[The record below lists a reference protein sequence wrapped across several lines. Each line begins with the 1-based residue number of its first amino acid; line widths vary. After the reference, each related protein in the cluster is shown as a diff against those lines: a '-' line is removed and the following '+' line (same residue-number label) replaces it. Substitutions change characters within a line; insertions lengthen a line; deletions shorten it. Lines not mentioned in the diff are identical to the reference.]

1 MLTLTGEGQVLS
13 DDLAFLVTDGGTT
26 TLTEGTETVAV
37 EFSLEALF
45 LILLFLLYLLLALF
59 LFGNLLLED
68 GL

>member
-1 MLTLTGEGQVLS
+1 M
-13 DDLAFLVTDGGTT
+13 
-26 TLTEGTETVAV
+26 TEGTETVAV